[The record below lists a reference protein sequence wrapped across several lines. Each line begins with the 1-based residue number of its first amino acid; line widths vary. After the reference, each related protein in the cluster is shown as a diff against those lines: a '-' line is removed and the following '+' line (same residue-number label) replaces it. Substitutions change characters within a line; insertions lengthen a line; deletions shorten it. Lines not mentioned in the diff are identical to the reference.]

1 MVCYSVTKHPTNK
14 KLTIN
19 FIYYQFVTTKMY
31 IGYAI
36 SMMTAFNMF
45 SYRQSEEDAWV
56 RYNAL
61 RDHLAKYDLDIYFY
75 DKNVYILGMRVDE
88 FSAVNDTHYTVNDA
102 IELMITYKHKVTA
115 ALKAAGA
122 KLEEF
127 DIEVMEGEPTKVQNP
142 QPYVIT

>member
-1 MVCYSVTKHPTNK
+1 MVCYSVTKHPPTKIDNK
-14 KLTIN
+14 SNVLSICN
-19 FIYYQFVTTKMY
+19 NKMY

-45 SYRQSEEDAWV
+45 GYSQSVEDSWV
-56 RYNAL
+56 RYNLL

-102 IELMITYKHKVTA
+102 FEVMIAYKHKVTA

-127 DIEVMEGEPTKVQNP
+127 DIEVMEGEPTRVQNP

>member
-1 MVCYSVTKHPTNK
+1 
-14 KLTIN
+14 
-19 FIYYQFVTTKMY
+19 MY

-45 SYRQSEEDAWV
+45 GYRQSVEDSWV

-75 DKNVYILGMRVDE
+75 DKNVYILGKQVND
-88 FSAVNDTHYTVNDA
+88 FSATSDNHYTVSDA
-102 IELMITYKHKVTA
+102 IEVIIAYKHKVA
-115 ALKAAGA
+115 QNLKAAGA

>member
-1 MVCYSVTKHPTNK
+1 
-14 KLTIN
+14 
-19 FIYYQFVTTKMY
+19 MY

-36 SMMTAFNMF
+36 SMMTAFTMF
-45 SYRQSEEDAWV
+45 GYRQSLEDSWV

-88 FSAVNDTHYTVNDA
+88 FSAINDTHYTVNDA
-102 IELMITYKHKVTA
+102 IEVMIAYKHKVTA

-142 QPYVIT
+142 QPYVIS

>member
-1 MVCYSVTKHPTNK
+1 
-14 KLTIN
+14 
-19 FIYYQFVTTKMY
+19 MY

-45 SYRQSEEDAWV
+45 GYRQSVEDSWV
-56 RYNAL
+56 RYNVL
-61 RDHLAKYDLDIYFY
+61 RDHLKKHDLDLYFY

>member
-1 MVCYSVTKHPTNK
+1 MVCYSVTKHPPTKIDNK
-14 KLTIN
+14 SNVLSICN
-19 FIYYQFVTTKMY
+19 NKMY

-36 SMMTAFNMF
+36 NMMTAFNMF
-45 SYRQSEEDAWV
+45 GYSQSVEDSWV
-56 RYNAL
+56 RYNLL

-102 IELMITYKHKVTA
+102 FEVMIAYKHKVTA

-127 DIEVMEGEPTKVQNP
+127 DIEVMEGEPTRVQNP